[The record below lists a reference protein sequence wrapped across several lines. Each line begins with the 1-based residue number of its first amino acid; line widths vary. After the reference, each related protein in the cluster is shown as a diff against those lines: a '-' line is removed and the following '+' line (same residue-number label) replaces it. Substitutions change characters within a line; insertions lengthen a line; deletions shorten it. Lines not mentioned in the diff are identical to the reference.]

1 MEWVVLLLKAALTFF
16 SEKMDLFLRMLTT
29 DLTTYNGGGM
39 WQGVENI
46 YQALLIVGLSLANIF
61 VWVELIESTSKWAEL
76 RKSSV
81 LITFVVEIIVV
92 NAVMYYGKDILITVY
107 SIGQG
112 ITRGV
117 MEKTGMINA
126 NGQSLFNIQVSD
138 DFIEAVGRMNISSG
152 IALLIVIIIVS
163 AWICVSTIAVLLT
176 VYVRIFNLYI
186 LIAVSPLAFACA
198 MSKRTRFVFENFCRT
213 FASVTVEAVVLV
225 LVMYLF
231 SQFFSSGI
239 NIDMTQGST
248 PSSDTL
254 GWLFTLLSPTLAIPA
269 GGMNPANVTA
279 IFEYLITMAF
289 LFAVMLGMVKGSE
302 NLVKRIFG
310 L

>member
-16 SEKMDLFLRMLTT
+16 SEKMNLFLKMLTT
-29 DLTTYNGGGM
+29 DLTTYNGGRM

-61 VWVELIESTSKWAEL
+61 VWVELIESTSRWAEL

-81 LITFVVEIIVV
+81 LITFVVEIVVV
-92 NAVMYYGKDILITVY
+92 NALMYYGKDILITVY

-126 NGQSLFNIQVSD
+126 SGQSLFNIQVSD
-138 DFIEAVGRMNISSG
+138 DFVEAVGRMNISAG
-152 IALLIVIIIVS
+152 IALLRVIIIVS

-254 GWLFTLLSPTLAIPA
+254 GWLLTLISPTLAIPA
-269 GGMNPANVTA
+269 GGLNPANVTS

>member
-126 NGQSLFNIQVSD
+126 
-138 DFIEAVGRMNISSG
+138 SG
-152 IALLIVIIIVS
+152 N
-163 AWICVSTIAVLLT
+163 W
-176 VYVRIFNLYI
+176 N
-186 LIAVSPLAFACA
+186 
-198 MSKRTRFVFENFCRT
+198 
-213 FASVTVEAVVLV
+213 
-225 LVMYLF
+225 
-231 SQFFSSGI
+231 
-239 NIDMTQGST
+239 
-248 PSSDTL
+248 
-254 GWLFTLLSPTLAIPA
+254 
-269 GGMNPANVTA
+269 
-279 IFEYLITMAF
+279 
-289 LFAVMLGMVKGSE
+289 
-302 NLVKRIFG
+302 
-310 L
+310 